1 MLLSTPFLIKYLHET
16 AVQNRVATFR

>member
-1 MLLSTPFLIKYLHET
+1 MLLSNPFLIKYLHET